1 MSPHCVL
8 RWCIGQAKEQLLC
21 LFVRGGEFPIQE
33 GSSSEPHLQSCLMK
47 PLEQRPELSDFCDN
61 LWFQFVKKL
70 EIKDPL
76 VVVYFKIARIKEP
89 LVPVFFKKP
98 QRTSSFHEIN
108 SKELTVA

>member
-1 MSPHCVL
+1 
-8 RWCIGQAKEQLLC
+8 
-21 LFVRGGEFPIQE
+21 
-33 GSSSEPHLQSCLMK
+33 MK

-76 VVVYFKIARIKEP
+76 VLVYFKISRISS
-89 LVPVFFKKP
+89 
-98 QRTSSFHEIN
+98 SSFFQKASKNHEIN